1 MAAKGRGE
9 DAVLASSDKISIP
22 VNRAVLTDSLATPRH
37 EAAGPLSPIGRL
49 FSQLGPPVT
58 EKERRARERIAADR
72 YDVEAWTIIG
82 NEAQLRPISEAAA
95 LYEGLLSTFPTAAR
109 YWKAYVESQMIANN
123 DDATKQIFSRCLLN
137 CLHVDLWRCYIRFIR
152 KVNENRGVEGR
163 DETKK
168 AFDFMLGHIGM
179 DVASGPVWLEYIS
192 FLKSAPAVTPQ
203 EESQRMTAVRK
214 AFQKAILAPIHSV
227 EQLWKEYESFENS
240 VSRTLVGC
248 LPLDSLTISD
258 TYQL

>member
-137 CLHVDLWRCYIRFIR
+137 CLHVDLWNGCGIWTCLAGIYIIPEVCPGSNTSGRISTDDCCAQGFSKSNTCTDSFCGAIM
-152 KVNENRGVEGR
+152 EGV
-163 DETKK
+163 
-168 AFDFMLGHIGM
+168 
-179 DVASGPVWLEYIS
+179 
-192 FLKSAPAVTPQ
+192 
-203 EESQRMTAVRK
+203 
-214 AFQKAILAPIHSV
+214 
-227 EQLWKEYESFENS
+227 
-240 VSRTLVGC
+240 
-248 LPLDSLTISD
+248 
-258 TYQL
+258 